1 MKSETEGQERSMRIE
16 IVNGLGTEIV
26 DVIEMIVIVEN
37 ATIVVEAETGM
48 TVFVIA
54 VVIAIVSAIVNVTET
69 VKEGVIA
76 TAIAIVMTDD
86 VSATSIDHTGTSTVK
101 GMLLGMVREEEV
113 GLNHS
118 NRNLTQP
125 S

>member
-76 TAIAIVMTDD
+76 IAIVMTDD

>member
-26 DVIEMIVIVEN
+26 DVIEMIVTVEN

-54 VVIAIVSAIVNVTET
+54 VVIAIVFAIVNVTET

-76 TAIAIVMTDD
+76 TAIVMTDD
-86 VSATSIDHTGTSTVK
+86 VSATSIDHTGTSMVK

>member
-1 MKSETEGQERSMRIE
+1 MKNETEGQERSTRIE

-26 DVIEMIVIVEN
+26 DVIEMIVTVEN

-76 TAIAIVMTDD
+76 TAIVMTDD
-86 VSATSIDHTGTSTVK
+86 VSATSIDLTGTSTVK